1 MRTVGREK
9 IMVDFTHGFSGFSVK
24 DVDEAKRFYG
34 ETLGLPAEMNDM
46 GILSITLPGGA
57 DVIAYPKD
65 DHVPAVFTILNLVVD
80 DISAAVAALADAGV
94 PMERY
99 EGMPQDD
106 LGVMRGKSVNRG
118 PDIAW
123 FLDPSGNILSFIEN

>member
-1 MRTVGREK
+1 M
-9 IMVDFTHGFSGFSVK
+9 IDFTHGFSGFSVK

-34 ETLGLPAEMNDM
+34 ETLGLPAEMNEM
-46 GILSITLPGGA
+46 GILNITLPGGA
-57 DVIAYPKD
+57 DVIAYPKA

-80 DISAAVAALADAGV
+80 DIDAAVDALAVEGV
-94 PMERY
+94 VMERY
-99 EGMPQDD
+99 EGMPHDD
-106 LGVMRGKSVNRG
+106 KGIMRGKAIDRG

>member
-1 MRTVGREK
+1 
-9 IMVDFTHGFSGFSVK
+9 MVDFKNGFSGFSVR
-24 DVDEAKRFYG
+24 DIEEAKRFYG
-34 ETLGLPAEMNDM
+34 ETLGLPAELNDM

-57 DVIAYPKD
+57 SVIAYPKD
-65 DHVPAVFTILNLVVD
+65 DHVPAVFTILNFEVD
-80 DISAAVAALADAGV
+80 DISSAVAALADAGI

-106 LGVMRGKSVNRG
+106 QGIMRGRSVNRG

-123 FLDPSGNILSFIEN
+123 FLDPSGNILSFLEN